1 MHTIASNNDSNIAS
15 MIPLAGKLETDTD
28 TLNNSLL
35 AKLQPSLVG
44 ISERMNELLESQQ
57 VTGCEMHKRL
67 LADISFFF
75 NVESNCE
82 IAKWTRKSQ
91 FQKGN

>member
-1 MHTIASNNDSNIAS
+1 VHTIASNNDSDIAS
-15 MIPLAGKLETDTD
+15 IIPLAGKLETDTD
-28 TLNNSLL
+28 TLNSSLL

-57 VTGCEMHKRL
+57 VTDCMMRKRL
-67 LADISFFF
+67 LADASSF

-82 IAKWTRKSQ
+82 IEKWTRKSQ